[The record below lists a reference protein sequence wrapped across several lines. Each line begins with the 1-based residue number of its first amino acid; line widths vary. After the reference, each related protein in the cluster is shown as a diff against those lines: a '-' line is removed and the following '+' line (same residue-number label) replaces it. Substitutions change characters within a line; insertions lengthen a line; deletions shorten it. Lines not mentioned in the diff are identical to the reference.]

1 MKTRAYSVV
10 LVAPS
15 DDPNAALDWKS
26 AREVES
32 TTHRDAALLAFRLA
46 PLGHPGRAAF
56 HSLGRCV
63 AWVWDESHPKH
74 PNGAPICVHKLEL
87 ASGPKPATIGGAA

>member
-1 MKTRAYSVV
+1 VKTRAYSVV

-87 ASGPKPATIGGAA
+87 ASPKPETIGGAA

>member
-1 MKTRAYSVV
+1 MRNNTYSVV

-15 DDPNAALDWKS
+15 DADGLPLDWKS
-26 AREVES
+26 AREVQS
-32 TTHRDAALLAFRLA
+32 TTHRDAALLAFRFA

-56 HSLGRCV
+56 HNQGRCV

-87 ASGPKPATIGGAA
+87 ASPKPETIGGGK